1 MRYNLNPIDWS
12 VIDINELE
20 DIKQDLGTYLWFAK
34 FKKQKQKYICDGD
47 NSELEFFYSG
57 LVWKV
62 FLRFIA
68 ANDKLAFMFSVYR
81 YFLVIHLFFHV
92 ADMTSTCLTLFPPQF
107 DRLFHDSPFL
117 CIAHPWSHLDRWG
130 ISLSSSLVCSKS
142 QFNEKSFNC
151 RKYFRPPLFA
161 HPEAKLI
168 PWNTPVRRIVISN
181 PHIPTL
187 T

>member
-1 MRYNLNPIDWS
+1 MSWRILNRTW
-12 VIDINELE
+12 EL
-20 DIKQDLGTYLWFAK
+20 
-34 FKKQKQKYICDGD
+34 ICDLR
-47 NSELEFFYSG
+47 NLRNKSKNIFVMVITLNLSFFYSG

-92 ADMTSTCLTLFPPQF
+92 ADMTSTCLTLFPPQS

-187 T
+187 I